1 MIPGCCFSHRFISIS
16 RIRVGEIIKDPMN
29 SAAQR
34 SAYSEAAVSRTFA
47 EREFVTVENKSFF
60 NLSVTDESLLRR
72 SLWFSIT
79 TKHQQWL
86 HKQIWQIAGYR
97 NLAKFAWNWNA
108 RLLIWFAFPK
118 WNGIF
123 IGKDDNNESQIICIL
138 CILCAPSRKNF
149 HFEFNDFSD
158 EVRLCCLEKA
168 ERGKCF
174 CRIFKV
180 VSFEFKN
187 FNGFF
192 Y

>member
-16 RIRVGEIIKDPMN
+16 RIHVGEIIKDPMN

-60 NLSVTDESLLRR
+60 NLSVTDESLLQR
-72 SLWFSIT
+72 SLLLSIT

-97 NLAKFAWNWNA
+97 NLDEFAWNWNA

-123 IGKDDNNESQIICIL
+123 IGKDDNNESQIILYLVHLVCTK
-138 CILCAPSRKNF
+138 PEK
-149 HFEFNDFSD
+149 FS
-158 EVRLCCLEKA
+158 
-168 ERGKCF
+168 F
-174 CRIFKV
+174 RI
-180 VSFEFKN
+180 
-187 FNGFF
+187 
-192 Y
+192 